1 MIAALAWLWRWLV
14 RHEADVRHRW
24 AGFAAHPR
32 VTALRTRFA
41 PQIAFLRA
49 RLSPAEF
56 LGLDLT
62 IGAIILIGSSWIFG
76 GIAEDVVTGD
86 PLTVVDREIAMWL
99 HLHATPA
106 LTEAMKFLSLLA
118 SWPVVTG
125 ICLFLALYFVRER
138 SRYRLLA
145 LMLTIPG
152 GMLLNGMLK
161 YAFHRSRPAWDDP
174 ILMIGSY
181 GFPSGHAM
189 SATLLYGFLAAF
201 GVRKVQGMAMAGA
214 GVASRRPAGRADRI
228 QPPFPRGSFLERCAR
243 GHGGRV
249 SMACALFDRRGNPPA
264 SSRHHPVRGKTGADP
279 IQRQGAGSIQNV
291 FPAPRLR
298 ASISR

>member
-1 MIAALAWLWRWLV
+1 MILLGILLMIAALAWLWRWIV
-14 RHEADVRHRW
+14 RHEAVVRHRW

-41 PQIAFLRA
+41 PQIAFLQA

-62 IGAIILIGSSWIFG
+62 IGAIILIGAIWIFG

-86 PLTVVDREIAMWL
+86 PLTVVDREIAVWL

-106 LTEAMKFLSLLA
+106 LTEAMKFLSLLG

-125 ICLFLALYFVRER
+125 ICLFMALYFVRKR

-145 LMLTIPG
+145 LMLTIPV

-174 ILMIGSY
+174 ILMIGSF

-201 GVRKVQGMAMAGA
+201 GVRKVQAWRWRVLAVLAAGLLIVLIGFSRLYLGVHYLSDVLAGMA
-214 GVASRRPAGRADRI
+214 
-228 QPPFPRGSFLERCAR
+228 
-243 GHGGRV
+243 
-249 SMACALFDRRGNPPA
+249 
-264 SSRHHPVRGKTGADP
+264 
-279 IQRQGAGSIQNV
+279 AGSAWLALCLTAV
-291 FPAPRLR
+291 GTLR
-298 ASISR
+298 RHRAIIR